1 MAVIARPLIQIK
13 VAALKARH
21 IFVMQWKEITRAPS
35 DRDLEL
41 AVIDGEGTHALV
53 FACRRQ
59 DGVWINAQTRRPIDV
74 SPTHWREWESER
86 NTGLQSV
93 ADQQRLP

>member
-1 MAVIARPLIQIK
+1 
-13 VAALKARH
+13 
-21 IFVMQWKEITRAPS
+21 MQWKEINRAPS

-41 AVIDGEGTHALV
+41 AVIDRDGTHALV

-59 DGVWINAQTRRPIDV
+59 NGVWINAKTRRPIDV

-86 NTGLQSV
+86 SAGLHAV
-93 ADQQRLP
+93 AQRERLP